1 MHPCIFKQA
10 LHSSV
15 ILTHKPDMKMHP
27 CIGYKQAG
35 YDMAYELNE
44 AKKLILKACK
54 ELQEHKLIVRTW
66 GNISARV
73 TLDRV
78 AITPSGM
85 DYDLLTEDDIVIVD
99 MKGRYEG
106 SIKPSSELGVHL
118 ECYRVRPDVN
128 FVVHTHQTYASALS
142 ALGTDIRLGARVSER
157 TKELLGPRIIC
168 AEYGLNGSKKIRQAV
183 GYAIEINPKTNHVLM
198 RNHGVVCLGTDY
210 DNAFH
215 IALTLEKLSK
225 KVYDWYCTDGAPLIE
240 QLKQRSEAKK
250 AAQEA
255 AEQEASTQNAE
266 QDLINYDKQIV
277 TVQCIP
283 EDTDQDLEPYG
294 MWMLHV
300 RTPYV
305 MKMSAFDETMKA
317 YLDDLA
323 QITGPAVGCVSADA
337 DRDTLYKV
345 MGRGNAVF
353 VEGDGAYVTG
363 PSYDEALCVAEVLE
377 KGCIA
382 AYVARL
388 RGVEPIKIYD
398 AVIDRYKYV
407 KKYSKLRS
415 GTVETD
421 KCECKCKCDNRG
433 EEYEKD

>member
-1 MHPCIFKQA
+1 
-10 LHSSV
+10 
-15 ILTHKPDMKMHP
+15 
-27 CIGYKQAG
+27 
-35 YDMAYELNE
+35 MAYELNE

-54 ELQEHKLIVRTW
+54 ELREHKLIVRTW

-78 AITPSGM
+78 AITPSGL

-99 MKGRYEG
+99 MKGKYEG
-106 SIKPSSELGVHL
+106 NLKPSSELGVHL

-142 ALGTDIRLGARVSER
+142 ALGTDIRLGQRVSER
-157 TKELLGPRIIC
+157 TRQLIGPKLVC
-168 AEYGLNGSKKIRQAV
+168 AQYGLNGSSKIRQAV

-240 QLKQRSEAKK
+240 QLKQRSELKK
-250 AAQEA
+250 AQEA
-255 AEQEASTQNAE
+255 ARQE
-266 QDLINYDKQIV
+266 QDALQNSAPDKAPGEEDLNGKNADQEPI
-277 TVQCIP
+277 TVVQSVPDEIDP
-283 EDTDQDLEPYG
+283 ETEPYG
-294 MWMLHV
+294 MWVLHV
-300 RTPYV
+300 RTPYI
-305 MKMSAFDETMKA
+305 MKMSAYDETMKA

-323 QITGPAVGCVSADA
+323 QITGPAVNCVSRSA
-337 DRDTLYKV
+337 DRNTLVKA

-353 VEGDGAYVTG
+353 VEGDGAYCTG
-363 PSYDEALCVAEVLE
+363 TSYDEALCVAEVLE

-382 AYVARL
+382 AYVAKI

-407 KKYSKLRS
+407 KKYSKLKDGGDR
-415 GTVETD
+415 G
-421 KCECKCKCDNRG
+421 KCCECRCDCKAQT
-433 EEYEKD
+433 EEMDYEKD